1 MIRAAGPLGRYI
13 TYEPAADPKKKQPGR
28 FRLLGGEANAQT
40 LLRRVVWDRV
50 DDEQA
55 DEVLLVQ
62 AAARMFPHPLLKAA
76 NRRRAAAVSRLHE
89 RSFAVCSFEVKVIGR
104 MVIGIGDENP
114 HENSLRL
121 HGTYGTPILP
131 GQALKG
137 VTRVIAKE
145 SGDAEAEVLAL
156 GGPAQGAVLFLDAL
170 PLPGGHAAPEVL
182 TPHGEEWAPPIP
194 ITFLTLTNATFQVH
208 LVGFGRYGEVAT
220 DYAKEWL
227 ATALQDVGVGAK
239 TASGYGY
246 MKVAEA
252 EG

>member
-1 MIRAAGPLGRYI
+1 MIRAAGPLSRYI
-13 TYEPAADPKKKQPGR
+13 TYEPAEDPKKKQPSR
-28 FRLLGGEANAQT
+28 FRLLGEEANAQT

-50 DDEQA
+50 ADEQA
-55 DEVLLVQ
+55 DEELLRQ
-62 AAARMFPHPLLKAA
+62 AAARMFPRQLLDAA
-76 NRRRAAAVSRLHE
+76 NRRRDAAVSRLGG
-89 RSFAVCSFEVKVIGR
+89 RFTTCSFEVKVIGR

-131 GQALKG
+131 GQAMKG

-156 GGPAQGAVLFLDAL
+156 GGPAQGAVLFLDSL

-182 TPHGEEWAPPIP
+182 TTHGEEWAPPIP
-194 ITFLTLTNATFQVH
+194 VTFLTLTNATFRVH
-208 LVGFGRYGEVAT
+208 LVGVGQYGDLAI
-220 DYAKEWL
+220 DYARDWL
-227 ATALQDVGVGAK
+227 TTALQDVGIGAK
-239 TASGYGY
+239 TAAGYGY
-246 MKVAEA
+246 MKVVEA